1 MHSVF
6 LIVAVRVIGHFILCC
21 FSHSCSVEPLNT
33 TTIAE
38 QAEEDTEYKNLR
50 QYPWSVKKNT
60 IPCDTNTHEVLMYYY
75 VVVCV
80 AKTLLQAYTIT

>member
-1 MHSVF
+1 MSNHAHFLMHSVF

-38 QAEEDTEYKNLR
+38 QAEEDTEYKSLR
-50 QYPWSVKKNT
+50 QYPWSVKKT
-60 IPCDTNTHEVLMYYY
+60 QFHAILTHMKY
-75 VVVCV
+75 
-80 AKTLLQAYTIT
+80 